1 MKELLRAT
9 ESEKTLRGLL
19 SNAENVVLQIRG
31 SMERS
36 EQSRIVGEGLIRSL
50 VNTVNLLNSEIRNC
64 RETMMAMLASVGR
77 VNQERSQLAAR
88 LAVCS
93 CGLNGLY
100 PGGGVDGADGGAEMV
115 CCFIIGFYG
124 TFIVWVVAWYC
135 KECYF

>member
-1 MKELLRAT
+1 MKELLRVT
-9 ESEKTLRGLL
+9 ESEKKLRGLL
-19 SNAENVVLQIRG
+19 AKAENVVLHIRG

-36 EQSRIVGEGLIRSL
+36 EQSRIVGEGLVRSL
-50 VNTVNLLNSEIRNC
+50 LNTVNLLQSEIRNC
-64 RETMMAMLASVGR
+64 RETMMAMSASVGR

-115 CCFIIGFYG
+115 CWYISGIFG
-124 TFIVWVVAWYC
+124 TFVGCSVVL
-135 KECYF
+135 